1 MEKREIRTALQ
12 RFWSA
17 ALAAFVLALLL
28 GVAVDLI
35 PNTTYSATATVSVQ
49 PTPAAGTGGVTTAT
63 FLIPSYVQTVSTQ
76 PFYREVQ
83 AAVPPSV
90 KNAPVKLSAKN
101 QTATGIILV
110 SATGPTATSVSDW
123 ATQAAR
129 LLVSRSNPSQNFLS
143 FSLLQG
149 ATVPSSPSFPKPLP
163 IAVGAVVLG
172 LLAAPITA
180 VVLLR
185 MSTSAGEDDTQRRFA
200 APLLG
205 QLPAA
210 RSMSRS
216 DERLVDWLANGSD
229 EHYGEALRRLRTN
242 VELLAG
248 GRIDSI
254 AVTSASPGEGKSTVA
269 LALAWSLATV
279 GTRTSLVDAD
289 LRNPSIGPSLGED
302 PKPGLSDLLSGE
314 KLAVRPTRVPNL
326 DFVGPGT
333 PAGHPADVLTMALP
347 PALDTLALRQETVVV
362 DAPPLNVSA
371 ESALVL
377 SSVRHVIMVVNR
389 RSLRRSTPDR
399 AMRALRASGV
409 NVIGIVVN
417 RASSQRQLV
426 DADQYGSS
434 ALPHR
439 EGDQPLARPV
449 PGSSGPD
456 GADGNQAL
464 PSELRVT
471 ARRIVAGSTEPAGQ
485 PVVQATSSTDEEE
498 TAMLGSFR
506 LPPARD

>member
-28 GVAVDLI
+28 GVAVDVI
-35 PNTTYSATATVSVQ
+35 PNTTYQATATVSVQ

-63 FLIPSYVQTVSTQ
+63 FLIPSYVQLVSTQ
-76 PFYREVQ
+76 PFYQEVQ
-83 AAVPPSV
+83 AAVPSSERNV
-90 KNAPVKLSAKN
+90 PVKLSAKN
-101 QTATGIILV
+101 ETATGIILV
-110 SATGPTATSVSDW
+110 SATGPTAASVSDW

-129 LLVSRSNPSQNFLS
+129 LLVSRSNPAQNFLS

-149 ATVPSSPSFPKPLP
+149 ATAPSSPSFPKPLP
-163 IAVGAVVLG
+163 IAVGAIALG

-185 MSTSAGEDDTQRRFA
+185 MSTSAGEDETQRRFA

-205 QLPAA
+205 HLPAT

-229 EHYGEALRRLRTN
+229 GVYGEALRRLRTN

-254 AVTSASPGEGKSTVA
+254 AVTSASAGEGKSTVA

-279 GTRTSLVDAD
+279 GTSTTLVDAD
-289 LRNPSIGPSLGED
+289 LRNPSLGRSLGED
-302 PKPGLSDLLSGE
+302 PKPGLSDVLSGE
-314 KLAVRPTRVPNL
+314 QLSIRETCVPNL
-326 DFVGPGT
+326 SFVGPGT

-347 PALDTLALRQETVVV
+347 PVLQTLGRRSETVLV

-377 SSVRHVIMVVNR
+377 SSVRNAIMVVNR

-399 AMRALRASGV
+399 ALRALRSSGV
-409 NVIGIVVN
+409 NVIGIVIN
-417 RASSQRQLV
+417 RSGPMRQFIEPE
-426 DADQYGSS
+426 QYGRAIAAHPERATPSTPPVEVPSGLAEQEGGPVLLEEPRS
-434 ALPHR
+434 A
-439 EGDQPLARPV
+439 
-449 PGSSGPD
+449 
-456 GADGNQAL
+456 
-464 PSELRVT
+464 
-471 ARRIVAGSTEPAGQ
+471 ARRRVAGSTEPSAAPATGSDAG
-485 PVVQATSSTDEEE
+485 E
-498 TAMLGSFR
+498 TAMLGTVGS
-506 LPPARD
+506 PPQRN